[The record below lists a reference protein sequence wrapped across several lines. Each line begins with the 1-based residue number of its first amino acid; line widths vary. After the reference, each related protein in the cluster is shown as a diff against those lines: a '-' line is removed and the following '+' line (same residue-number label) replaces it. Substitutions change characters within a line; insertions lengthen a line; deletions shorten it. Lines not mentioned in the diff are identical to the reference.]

1 METHLPSPN
10 FGSVYVDLLEGRQTI
25 MDGHTIL
32 CGVICIY
39 IYTHA
44 YIHIANNM
52 IDVTEHSGLVKFQW
66 FNHTYTKIL

>member
-1 METHLPSPN
+1 
-10 FGSVYVDLLEGRQTI
+10 

-66 FNHTYTKIL
+66 FNHIYTKIL